1 MGSLKSSG
9 LKRRAAELPEKPG
22 IYFFRN
28 ASGEVVYIGKAASL
42 RDRVRSYFQPSDD
55 PKVHNILAETADIDY
70 ILTGTER
77 EAAFLENNFVRQHQ
91 PRFNLKLKD
100 DKNFPF
106 IKVSVQEEY
115 PRITLCRRVEPD
127 GARYFGPFS
136 PAHEARQ
143 TIRLVNRFFGLRSCE
158 AAVFR
163 NRKRPC
169 LEYDLKY
176 CSGPCLHRVTPAEY
190 REDVDNGLLFLEG
203 KTREL
208 GTALKTR
215 METAAERR
223 EFEQAAHWRD
233 TIRTVERLKDKPRL
247 ISVGQE
253 DKDIW
258 GFSRAGD
265 QTGFLVFLMR
275 KGRVIESKDVLLRA
289 APETPPA
296 RVLAEAAE
304 RFYRRR
310 ADIPGQVLVPFPPA
324 DKDALGQKLSA
335 LRGKKSVFIVPS
347 KGKNK
352 DLLDLAARN
361 AEAMMHKKRGETAVL
376 EEVRRVLALDGLPR
390 RIEGFDISNIGGV
403 ETVASR
409 VVFEDGLPKKTDYK
423 KYIIR
428 TVEGPNDVG
437 SLKEVLARRFA
448 EKPGEERTLPDLVL
462 VDGGKGQL
470 QAAREALRAF
480 GLETLPLIS
489 LAKKEEI
496 VFTQASG
503 LGLRLDRT
511 SPALRLFQ
519 RIRDEAHRFAISF
532 HRLRRTKRS
541 FASILDG
548 IPGIGPKKKSLLLLK
563 YKALDEIRAA
573 PPSDLEALIGT
584 ASTGALLAKIGG
596 EESDHGDRNR
606 N

>member
-1 MGSLKSSG
+1 MGRLKSAG
-9 LKRRAAELPEKPG
+9 LKRKAAELPEKPG

-28 ASGEVVYIGKAASL
+28 ASGEVVYIGKAGSL
-42 RDRVRSYFQPSDD
+42 RDRVKSYFQPTGD
-55 PKVHNILAETADIDY
+55 PKVHNILAETTDIDY
-70 ILTGTER
+70 ILTGSER

-106 IKVSVQEEY
+106 IKVSAQEEY
-115 PRITLCRRVEPD
+115 PGIYLCRRVEPD

-136 PAHEARQ
+136 PAHQARR
-143 TIRLVNRFFGLRSCE
+143 TIRLINTFFGLRSCE

-176 CSGPCLHRVTPAEY
+176 CSGPCVRLITPADY
-190 REDVDNGLLFLEG
+190 REDVNNALLFLEG
-203 KTREL
+203 KTNEL
-208 GTALKTR
+208 TNALKAK
-215 METAAERR
+215 MDTAAEHN

-265 QTGFLVFLMR
+265 QAGFLVFLMR
-275 KGRVIESKDVLLRA
+275 KGRVIESKDVILRA
-289 APETPPA
+289 EPEAPPA
-296 RVLAEAAE
+296 RVLAEAVE
-304 RFYRRR
+304 RFYQRR
-310 ADIPGQVLVPFPPA
+310 ADIPEQVHVPFPPA
-324 DKDALGQKLSA
+324 DKDTLVQRLSS
-335 LRGKKSVFIVPS
+335 LRGKKAVFIVPA

-361 AEAMMHKKRGETAVL
+361 AETMMQKKRVETAAL
-376 EEVRRVLALDGLPR
+376 EEARRVLALDGLPR

-403 ETVASR
+403 ETVASQ
-409 VVFEDGLPKKTDYK
+409 VVFEDGLPKKNDYK

-428 TVEGPNDVG
+428 TVEGPNDVA
-437 SLKEVLARRFA
+437 SLKEVLERRFA
-448 EKPGEERTLPDLVL
+448 EKPGVERNLPDLVL
-462 VDGGKGQL
+462 VDGGKGQV
-470 QAAREALRAF
+470 QAAREALRAS
-480 GLETLPLIS
+480 GLAGLPLIA

-496 VFTQASG
+496 IFTQASG
-503 LGLRLDRT
+503 HGLRLERT
-511 SPALRLFQ
+511 SPALQLFQ

-541 FASILDG
+541 FESVLDG
-548 IPGIGPKKKSLLLLK
+548 IPGIGPKKKSLLLVK
-563 YKALDEIRAA
+563 FRSLDEIRIA
-573 PPSDLEALIGT
+573 PPSDLKALIGT

-596 EESDHGDRNR
+596 EESDHGDRDR
-606 N
+606 D